1 MNDMLVRIGWLLFLI
16 ALVALVLLLVFSMI
30 VSLVSDFQMIMR
42 DKRNDRKR
50 N

>member
-1 MNDMLVRIGWLLFLI
+1 MADMLVRIGLLFCLI
-16 ALVALVLLLVFSMI
+16 ALVVLVLFLVFSMI

-42 DKRNDRKR
+42 NKRNDSKR

>member
-42 DKRNDRKR
+42 DKRNDSKR